1 MFSFQQKS
9 YSRLAKRFAR
19 PAEEETITYVTEE
32 LSRMLGDEAPGADA
46 VRSYLVHPRRKTTLT
61 RQAQLLATDKL
72 LEFAEINFRTCCDM
86 LRYHTMRDAGL
97 VDSVDEF
104 IRLLQ
109 SGKSQKADP

>member
-9 YSRLAKRFAR
+9 YNRLAKRFAR
-19 PAEEETITYVTEE
+19 PAEEETIVYVTEG
-32 LSRMLGDEAPGADA
+32 LSQMLGDEAPSADA
-46 VRSYLVHPRRKTTLT
+46 VRSYLVHPHRKTTLT
-61 RQAQLLATDKL
+61 RRAQLLATDKL

-86 LRYHTMRDAGL
+86 LRYRMMRDAGL

-109 SGKSQKADP
+109 SRKSQKTDP

>member
-1 MFSFQQKS
+1 MNSFHQQS

-86 LRYHTMRDAGL
+86 LRYHMMRDAGL

-109 SGKSQKADP
+109 SGKSQKTDP